1 MFQPVPVF
9 VGLRY
14 SLARE
19 HSFFVSFIT
28 WVSLLGVALGVAIL
42 IVVLSVMNGLGSELR
57 DRLLSMSAHAS
68 LNAGGAAIPDW
79 GLRIHQLNGAP
90 ELEGAAPYLDT
101 DAMLS
106 RPPAMSGA
114 VVRGIDPGL
123 ETQVSTIA
131 DSMREGK
138 LGDLTPGSNR
148 IVLGRMLAYQLEVG
162 VGDTVTVMTPG
173 NGGAAA
179 NGEAADRGAQGNQG
193 GGIVPVLR
201 EFTVSGIFEV
211 GLQEHDSALALVN
224 LEDAEAL
231 RGLAGPTGIRLKFD
245 DVLKA
250 PVLARA
256 AAARIGPGLR
266 LRDWTQENEAY
277 FRAIRIEKTMMALI
291 LMLIVA
297 VAVFNI
303 AATLVMVVSDKRTDI
318 AILRT
323 LGMSPRAVL
332 AVFMTQG
339 VLIGWIGTAIG
350 VVLGLGVAL
359 NVPFLEQALNLHI
372 MDPDVY
378 YISTVPSE
386 THSVD
391 VVIIAISALVLTF
404 VATIY
409 PALQAAKTQPAE
421 ALRYE

>member
-1 MFQPVPVF
+1 MFQPVPIF
-9 VGLRY
+9 IGLRY

-19 HSFFVSFIT
+19 HGFFVSFIT
-28 WVSLLGVALGVAIL
+28 WVSLLGVALGVAVL

-57 DRLLSMSAHAS
+57 DRLLSLSAHAS
-68 LNAGGAAIPDW
+68 LNAGGAAIVDW
-79 GLRIHQLNGAP
+79 RQRIQQLKGAP
-90 ELEGAAPYLDT
+90 ELLGAAPYLDI

-106 RPPAMSGA
+106 RQPEMSGA
-114 VVRGIDPGL
+114 VIRGIDPAL
-123 ETQVSTIA
+123 EAEVSSVA
-131 DSMREGK
+131 QSMREGK
-138 LGDLTPGSNR
+138 LADLEAGHNR
-148 IVLGRMLAYQLEVG
+148 IVLGRMLAYELEVG
-162 VGDTVTVMTPG
+162 VGDSVTVMIPG
-173 NGGAAA
+173 AGQGADE
-179 NGEAADRGAQGNQG
+179 GS
-193 GGIVPVLR
+193 IVPILR
-201 EFTVSGIFEV
+201 EFRVAGIFEV
-211 GLQEHDSALALVN
+211 GLQEHDSALAYVN

-231 RGLAGPTGIRLKFD
+231 RGLSGPTGIRLKFD

-250 PVLARA
+250 PVLAREA
-256 AAARIGPGLR
+256 ALRLRPGLR
-266 LRDWTQENEAY
+266 LRDWTQENQAY

-323 LGMSPRAVL
+323 LGMSPRGIL
-332 AVFMTQG
+332 TVFMTQG

-350 VVLGLGVAL
+350 VALGLAVAL

-386 THSVD
+386 TRSGD
-391 VVIIAISALVLTF
+391 VVSIALAALALTLL
-404 VATIY
+404 ATIH

>member
-28 WVSLLGVALGVAIL
+28 WVSLLGVAVGVLAL
-42 IVVLSVMNGLGSELR
+42 ITVLSVMNGFESELR
-57 DRLLSMSAHAS
+57 GRLLSLSAHATLS
-68 LNAGGAAIPDW
+68 AGDAPITDWRERIKALVGAT
-79 GLRIHQLNGAP
+79 GLV
-90 ELEGAAPYLDT
+90 GAAPFLDT

-106 RPPAMSGA
+106 HPPSMSGA
-114 VVRGIDPGL
+114 IVRGVDPIL

-131 DSMREGK
+131 DAMREGK
-138 LGDLTPGSNR
+138 LSDLLPGMNR

-162 VGDTVTVMTPG
+162 VGDTVTVMIPDSSAA
-173 NGGAAA
+173 GGA
-179 NGEAADRGAQGNQG
+179 
-193 GGIVPVLR
+193 IVPRLQNFEV
-201 EFTVSGIFEV
+201 VGIFEV
-211 GLQEHDSALALVN
+211 GLQEHDSVLALIN

-231 RGLAGPTGIRLKFD
+231 RGLAGPTGIRLKFQ

-250 PVLARA
+250 PELARA
-256 AAARIGPGLR
+256 AASRLAPGLKV
-266 LRDWTQENEAY
+266 RDWTQENEAY
-277 FRAIRIEKTMMALI
+277 FRAIRIEKTMMGLI

-303 AATLVMVVSDKRTDI
+303 VATLVMVVSDKRTDI

-323 LGMSPRAVL
+323 LGMSPRGIL

-350 VVLGLGVAL
+350 VAAGVAL
-359 NVPFLEQALNLHI
+359 ALNVDVVVPFLEHLLGVHI
-372 MDPDVY
+372 MDDPDVY
-378 YISTVPSE
+378 YISGLPSE
-386 THSVD
+386 THAGD
-391 VVIIAISALVLTF
+391 VVRIALAAMLLTF
-404 VATIY
+404 IATIY
-409 PALQAAKTQPAE
+409 PAFQAAKTQPAE